1 VLDINNN
8 LRDITEQLKRYD
20 LLGDRI
26 NTENIKNKI
35 DIFNSGYFISNIKNL
50 NWDNV
55 NKERNKRALNTYN
68 NKLYG
73 KMFLVGTV
81 NTPNYI
87 DVSYRFVREEFF
99 DTNYAIR
106 IYYKNE
112 SNLCDGY
119 LCLKY
124 TTENSDNPS

>member
-55 NKERNKRALNTYN
+55 NKERNKRTFFHIICYYMYLMLFYFF
-68 NKLYG
+68 LY
-73 KMFLVGTV
+73 
-81 NTPNYI
+81 
-87 DVSYRFVREEFF
+87 
-99 DTNYAIR
+99 
-106 IYYKNE
+106 
-112 SNLCDGY
+112 
-119 LCLKY
+119 
-124 TTENSDNPS
+124 